1 MFSTENYDGKP
12 SASDRVC
19 TLSWKEREKTNLTI
33 THSHFHSTLLLSSAD
48 SWRARSSFVP
58 ELQMHVSSGAVRIDF
73 GGLDR
78 WDQVER
84 QRNMAEA
91 SVLA

>member
-1 MFSTENYDGKP
+1 M
-12 SASDRVC
+12 
-19 TLSWKEREKTNLTI
+19 
-33 THSHFHSTLLLSSAD
+33 SHRYFQRATRRLRYCFHAFSAD
-48 SWRARSSFVP
+48 SWRARASFLP
-58 ELQMHVSSGAVRIDF
+58 ELQMHVSSGAMRIDF

-91 SVLA
+91 ND